1 MGVGST
7 ARQARGLGLRFAMVG
22 DVMTDV
28 NPRPRVESVEAI
40 FPRLGAVGRTEE
52 VIVLPDLTHS

>member
-1 MGVGST
+1 
-7 ARQARGLGLRFAMVG
+7 MVG

-28 NPRPRVESVEAI
+28 NPCPRVESVEAI
-40 FPRLGAVGRTEE
+40 FPRLGAVSRTEE